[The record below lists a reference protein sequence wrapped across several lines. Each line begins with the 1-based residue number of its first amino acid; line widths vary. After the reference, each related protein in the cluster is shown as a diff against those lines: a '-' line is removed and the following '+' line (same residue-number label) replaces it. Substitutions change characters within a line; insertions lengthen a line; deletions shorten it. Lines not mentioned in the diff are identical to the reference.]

1 MNLELMSISEQDA
14 RDFLKERGLTFPKEK
29 FDFCI
34 CVYDVSAVGGL
45 LKKGIICMYADGEKC
60 SLGHLYTDGTALVG
74 SILYGAAWR
83 AAKALGY
90 KTITI

>member
-1 MNLELMSISEQDA
+1 MNLEIKPIRNDEAKS
-14 RDFLKERGLTFPKEK
+14 FLLDKKCAVLETD

-34 CVYDVSAVGGL
+34 SVMHENTIHGVIA
-45 LKKGIICMYADGEKC
+45 MRADGKSC
-60 SLGHLYTDGTALVG
+60 SLAHLYTDGTGLVG

-90 KTITI
+90 KSVNI

>member
-1 MNLELMSISEQDA
+1 MNLELEPIDPDGALDFLDSLGCAHGLTHQQNLFSISVVE
-14 RDFLKERGLTFPKEK
+14 GEK
-29 FDFCI
+29 MHG
-34 CVYDVSAVGGL
+34 V
-45 LKKGIICMYADGEKC
+45 ICMKIDGAEC